1 MKARIFPCAAI
12 LSHTHRDCDHPKSL
26 INKLHK
32 FRNHSVRQFELKMH
46 RNITGDHKRQGGCN
60 NNNIKWPLLIIVWTP
75 NIYNPTYMQELE
87 THKGQT
93 LPSCDMCTHI
103 KEGRSMKEATTKQGD
118 CNYQITHGHI
128 CTHSKNSL

>member
-1 MKARIFPCAAI
+1 
-12 LSHTHRDCDHPKSL
+12 
-26 INKLHK
+26 
-32 FRNHSVRQFELKMH
+32 
-46 RNITGDHKRQGGCN
+46 
-60 NNNIKWPLLIIVWTP
+60 
-75 NIYNPTYMQELE
+75 MQELE

-128 CTHSKNSL
+128 CTHGKNSLQLMHARKYVAPSSLSTQKRKMTARELS

>member
-1 MKARIFPCAAI
+1 
-12 LSHTHRDCDHPKSL
+12 
-26 INKLHK
+26 
-32 FRNHSVRQFELKMH
+32 
-46 RNITGDHKRQGGCN
+46 
-60 NNNIKWPLLIIVWTP
+60 
-75 NIYNPTYMQELE
+75 MQEPE
-87 THKGQT
+87 THKVQT